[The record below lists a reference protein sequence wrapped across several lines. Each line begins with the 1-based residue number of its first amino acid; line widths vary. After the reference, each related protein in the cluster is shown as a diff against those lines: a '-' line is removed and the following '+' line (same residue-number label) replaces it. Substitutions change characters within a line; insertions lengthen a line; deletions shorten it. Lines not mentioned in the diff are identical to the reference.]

1 MKVLLMNKPGDVVLT
16 ELPTPEPESDEVLL
30 RIHAAGIC
38 VNDVRDYKGEC
49 SFSYPRIGGH
59 EFAGEIVRMGSK
71 VNTDRFHM
79 GQKAVTYV
87 IDNCGECYYCK
98 NGYENVCPDFAH
110 TICYQNPGGI
120 SGFMGFAQYI
130 TAKASDVYLCDE
142 CVPYEKLAMVEPIA
156 CVLNS
161 VNKCDI
167 EFGDDVLVIGG
178 GTMGMLH
185 VMLAHMRGARVILS
199 EPMKKRREKALELGA
214 SIVIDPMSCDVVK
227 KIREITGGIGAR
239 IVFDTTAV
247 PELAL
252 QAIDSTAV
260 CGTVVMFSSLHPN
273 KPIGVDLGAIHS
285 TQKNITGAQNG
296 SVKTFWQAVQLLN
309 KGLLDPAPIIEAV
322 YDYHDF
328 EKAMACAMQPD
339 TYKVILNITD

>member
-16 ELPTPEPESDEVLL
+16 ELPTPVPKPDEILL

-49 SFSYPRIGGH
+49 SFNYPRVGGH
-59 EFAGEIVRMGSK
+59 EFAGEIVQMGSE
-71 VNTDRFHM
+71 VHTSRFHI

-87 IDNCGECYYCK
+87 IDNCNECYYCK

-110 TICYQNPGGI
+110 TACYQNPGGI
-120 SGFMGFAQYI
+120 SGFMGFAQYV
-130 TAKASDVYLCDE
+130 TAKASDVYLCAGHI
-142 CVPYEKLAMVEPIA
+142 PYEKLAMVEPIA

-161 VNKCDI
+161 INKCNI

-185 VMLAHMRGARVILS
+185 VMLAHMRGAHVILS
-199 EPMKKRREKALELGA
+199 EPMEERRKKALGLGA
-214 SIVIDPMSCDVVK
+214 SIVIDPRSCDTVE
-227 KIREITGGIGAR
+227 KIREITGGLGAKV
-239 IVFDTTAV
+239 VFDTTAV

-252 QAIDSTAV
+252 QAIDSTAA

-273 KPIGVDLGAIHS
+273 KPIEVNLGAIHS

-309 KGLLDPAPIIEAV
+309 KGLFDPAPVTEAI
-322 YDYHDF
+322 YDYHNFD
-328 EKAMACAMQPD
+328 EAMACAMRPD
-339 TYKVILNITD
+339 TYKVILKITD